1 MALDFSRLLPP
12 EVAARLERSRIR
24 VERLYAL
31 PDRWLGREIAGMARR
46 VRASVPELASPAA
59 EGDGYSKH
67 MLWDVVPEIARRL
80 GEPLLPNESAD
91 VGLRTAGEIEL
102 RRDVSTIMSNVSSVR
117 LMQLVPED
125 LQDDLHMLLLDAVN
139 GNPVAV
145 ALDRVAPPG
154 PMPTTGSPAMSARC
168 PETAGTNRPPPGT
181 PLCNVPP
188 NPRRTRPPPPVLTCI
203 PLLPRTPN
211 AGYVRRERCVPP
223 E

>member
-154 PMPTTGSPAMSARC
+154 PDADDRIARHVREVSGNRGHEPTSSWHPALQRAPEPAADEAPSPRF
-168 PETAGTNRPPPGT
+168 
-181 PLCNVPP
+181 
-188 NPRRTRPPPPVLTCI
+188 
-203 PLLPRTPN
+203 
-211 AGYVRRERCVPP
+211 
-223 E
+223 